1 MPISRN
7 EFEKRK
13 RDPTLLLL
21 EFLSLNDR
29 NAYTL
34 DELEAMVKSSND
46 DVNKKDIESL
56 LSALEYG
63 GKVRSRKIDDKT
75 YYRYSSVAGMRLI

>member
-1 MPISRN
+1 MPISRS

-29 NAYTL
+29 SAYTL
-34 DELEAMVKSSND
+34 DELEAMVKSSNKD
-46 DVNKKDIESL
+46 LDKKDVESL

-63 GKVRSRKIDDKT
+63 GKVKSRTIDNKT
-75 YYRYSSVAGMRLI
+75 YYRYSSVAGMKAI

>member
-21 EFLSLNDR
+21 EFLSLNHR

-46 DVNKKDIESL
+46 DVDKKDVESL

-63 GKVRSRKIDDKT
+63 GKVKSRTIDDKT